1 MLWELEEKQIH
12 EKHQLSKR
20 SVKDICFMQRHQM
33 IVRHEKELEQVKR
46 MLQRKEE
53 ELIKRQTVERRALP
67 KRIRN
72 ERKARDLM
80 FRESLRISTNI
91 EPDAEREKLK
101 KVRQLVCILLFA
113 YKPCV
118 EYSSSKNKRR
128 RGTHKSNN
136 DLKRNMLS
144 NWRNY
149 VPQLKGQ

>member
-1 MLWELEEKQIH
+1 
-12 EKHQLSKR
+12 
-20 SVKDICFMQRHQM
+20 
-33 IVRHEKELEQVKR
+33 

-101 KVRQLVCILLFA
+101 KVILLIQICFVA
-113 YKPCV
+113 HSHV
-118 EYSSSKNKRR
+118 VVNVS
-128 RGTHKSNN
+128 
-136 DLKRNMLS
+136 
-144 NWRNY
+144 
-149 VPQLKGQ
+149 VPRTREKEIHSRATTI

>member
-1 MLWELEEKQIH
+1 
-12 EKHQLSKR
+12 
-20 SVKDICFMQRHQM
+20 
-33 IVRHEKELEQVKR
+33 

-101 KVRQLVCILLFA
+101 KVTLLILVFVVFHVVISCHF
-113 YKPCV
+113 
-118 EYSSSKNKRR
+118 
-128 RGTHKSNN
+128 NN
-136 DLKRNMLS
+136 S
-144 NWRNY
+144 
-149 VPQLKGQ
+149 VPRTREKALHSRATTI